1 VAFEVAHYNS
11 TGINFFSD
19 IYAMENKD
27 ENFIQW
33 YCVTIIQ
40 SCVHFLSPDVFSE
53 KHEILQFPR
62 ELDVSLKT
70 ETLDKNLIEEAFNKT
85 KEKITRSGHGI
96 TTVTYIFVNKNKT
109 IFQCSTSTAA
119 LSTTTNLVQVKQD
132 DDHHHQHESTIS
144 VRELTLPQKYARAY
158 IGSHHL
164 MGTVSQFALEK
175 FRNDECLNVSSML
188 NDVSGVLIGIR
199 MLQSC

>member
-1 VAFEVAHYNS
+1 MSHD
-11 TGINFFSD
+11 G
-19 IYAMENKD
+19 
-27 ENFIQW
+27 
-33 YCVTIIQ
+33 
-40 SCVHFLSPDVFSE
+40 FSE
-53 KHEILQFPR
+53 KNEILQFPR
-62 ELDVSLKT
+62 ELDISLKT

-96 TTVTYIFVNKNKT
+96 ITVTYIFVNKNKT

-188 NDVSGVLIGIR
+188 NDGSGVLIGIR